1 MLNNIFDKFF
11 NTASD
16 TLTNVTQ
23 NIVEKNHNKTKLNHL
38 KKEMRSELESLN
50 RAYIELGK
58 EYYNL
63 LNKGDSAPLNDK
75 QAHLLKDIEKSRTK
89 IASDLK
95 CYRAILEIKTEEP
108 RGNIAKTTAE
118 ISEKKTAPVT
128 EPVEEKAEIVP
139 EPTEEKIETVIEP
152 VEEKTEIVVEPVK
165 EKTAPV
171 TEPVEE
177 KAESVIE
184 PIEEKA
190 EPVIEHVEE
199 KAEPVIEPV
208 EEKAEP
214 VTEPAEEKAETIP
227 EAVEEKT
234 ELVTEPAEEK
244 SETVTEPVE
253 EKTETV
259 VEPIEE
265 KAETIPGPVEEKMET
280 VAKPVVKTAESIA
293 RTADDKADKKDNELQ
308 GKAVGVAEKD
318 GVKTRKAMKNPEA
331 LKRDNRRLREALK
344 AITKKMKAVEEI
356 RDKLDNASK

>member
-1 MLNNIFDKFF
+1 MLNNVFNKFF

-23 NIVEKNHNKTKLNHL
+23 NIVEKSHNKTKLNHL

-63 LNKGDSAPLNDK
+63 LKNSDSAPLNDK
-75 QAHLLKDIEKSRTK
+75 QAHLIKDIEKSRTK

-108 RGNIAKTTAE
+108 REKISKSTTV
-118 ISEKKTAPVT
+118 ISEKKTEAVT

-152 VEEKTEIVVEPVK
+152 VEEKTE
-165 EKTAPV
+165 PV

-177 KAESVIE
+177 KTAPITE
-184 PIEEKA
+184 PT
-190 EPVIEHVEE
+190 
-199 KAEPVIEPV
+199 

-214 VTEPAEEKAETIP
+214 VTEPAEKKAEP
-227 EAVEEKT
+227 
-234 ELVTEPAEEK
+234 
-244 SETVTEPVE
+244 VTEPVE

-259 VEPIEE
+259 AEPAEE
-265 KAETIPGPVEEKMET
+265 KAETIPEPIEEKEET

-293 RTADDKADKKDNELQ
+293 RTADVKADKKDNELQ
-308 GKAVGVAEKD
+308 DKAVGVAEKD
-318 GVKTRKAMKNPEA
+318 GVKTRKVMKNPEA

-344 AITKKMKAVEEI
+344 AITKRMKAVEEI

>member
-1 MLNNIFDKFF
+1 MLNNVFNKFF

-23 NIVEKNHNKTKLNHL
+23 NIVEKSHNKTKLNHL

-63 LNKGDSAPLNDK
+63 LKNSDSAPLNDK
-75 QAHLLKDIEKSRTK
+75 QAHLIKDIEKSRTK

-108 RGNIAKTTAE
+108 REKISKSTTV
-118 ISEKKTAPVT
+118 ISEKKTEAVT

-152 VEEKTEIVVEPVK
+152 VEEKTE
-165 EKTAPV
+165 PV

-177 KAESVIE
+177 KTAPITE
-184 PIEEKA
+184 PT
-190 EPVIEHVEE
+190 
-199 KAEPVIEPV
+199 

-214 VTEPAEEKAETIP
+214 VTEPAEKKAEP
-227 EAVEEKT
+227 
-234 ELVTEPAEEK
+234 
-244 SETVTEPVE
+244 VTEPVE

-259 VEPIEE
+259 AEPAEE
-265 KAETIPGPVEEKMET
+265 KAETIPEPIEEKEET

-293 RTADDKADKKDNELQ
+293 RTADVKADKKDNELQ
-308 GKAVGVAEKD
+308 DKAVGVAEKD
-318 GVKTRKAMKNPEA
+318 GVKTRKVMKNPEA

>member
-1 MLNNIFDKFF
+1 MLNNVFNKFF

-23 NIVEKNHNKTKLNHL
+23 NIVEKSHNKTKLNHL

-63 LNKGDSAPLNDK
+63 LKNSDSAPLNDK
-75 QAHLLKDIEKSRTK
+75 QAHLIKDIEKSRTK

-108 RGNIAKTTAE
+108 REKISKSTTV
-118 ISEKKTAPVT
+118 IYEKKTEAVT

-152 VEEKTEIVVEPVK
+152 VEEKTE
-165 EKTAPV
+165 PV

-177 KAESVIE
+177 KTAPITE
-184 PIEEKA
+184 PT
-190 EPVIEHVEE
+190 
-199 KAEPVIEPV
+199 

-214 VTEPAEEKAETIP
+214 VTEPAEKKAEP
-227 EAVEEKT
+227 
-234 ELVTEPAEEK
+234 
-244 SETVTEPVE
+244 VTEPVE

-259 VEPIEE
+259 AEPAEE
-265 KAETIPGPVEEKMET
+265 KAETIPEPIEEKEET

-293 RTADDKADKKDNELQ
+293 RTADVKADKKDNELQ
-308 GKAVGVAEKD
+308 DKAVGVAEKD
-318 GVKTRKAMKNPEA
+318 GVKTRKVMKNPEA

>member
-1 MLNNIFDKFF
+1 M
-11 NTASD
+11 
-16 TLTNVTQ
+16 TNVTQ
-23 NIVEKNHNKTKLNHL
+23 NIVEKSHNKTKLNHL

-63 LNKGDSAPLNDK
+63 LKNSDSAPLNDK
-75 QAHLLKDIEKSRTK
+75 QAHLIKDIEKSRTK

-108 RGNIAKTTAE
+108 REKISKSTTV
-118 ISEKKTAPVT
+118 ISEKKTEAVT

-152 VEEKTEIVVEPVK
+152 VEEKTE
-165 EKTAPV
+165 PV

-177 KAESVIE
+177 KTAPITE
-184 PIEEKA
+184 PTEEKA
-190 EPVIEHVEE
+190 EPVIESVEEKAEIIVEPVEE

-208 EEKAEP
+208 EK
-214 VTEPAEEKAETIP
+214 
-227 EAVEEKT
+227 KT
-234 ELVTEPAEEK
+234 EIVP
-244 SETVTEPVE
+244 EPVE

-259 VEPIEE
+259 TEPAEE
-265 KAETIPGPVEEKMET
+265 KTETVAEPVEEKVET
-280 VAKPVVKTAESIA
+280 VTKPVEEKVKPVAKPVVKTAESIA
-293 RTADDKADKKDNELQ
+293 RTADVKVDKKVNELQ

-318 GVKTRKAMKNPEA
+318 GVKTRKVMKNPEA

>member
-1 MLNNIFDKFF
+1 MLNNVFNKFF

-23 NIVEKNHNKTKLNHL
+23 NIVEKSHNKTKLNHL

-63 LNKGDSAPLNDK
+63 LKKGDSAPLNDK
-75 QAHLLKDIEKSRTK
+75 QSHLLKDIEKSRTK

-118 ISEKKTAPVT
+118 ISE
-128 EPVEEKAEIVP
+128 
-139 EPTEEKIETVIEP
+139 
-152 VEEKTEIVVEPVK
+152 

-177 KAESVIE
+177 KPEPVPEPVEEKPEPVTEPAEEKTE
-184 PIEEKA
+184 PVAEPAEEKA
-190 EPVIEHVEE
+190 EPVPEPAEE
-199 KAEPVIEPV
+199 KIEIVIEPV

-214 VTEPAEEKAETIP
+214 VTEPVEEKTAPVTEPEEKTEIVVEPAEEKAEIVP
-227 EAVEEKT
+227 
-234 ELVTEPAEEK
+234 
-244 SETVTEPVE
+244 EPVE
-253 EKTETV
+253 EKTEPV
-259 VEPIEE
+259 PE
-265 KAETIPGPVEEKMET
+265 PVEEKMET
-280 VAKPVVKTAESIA
+280 VVKPVVKTAESIA
-293 RTADDKADKKDNELQ
+293 RTADVKVAKKVNELQ

-318 GVKTRKAMKNPEA
+318 GVKTRKVMKNPEA

>member
-1 MLNNIFDKFF
+1 MLNNVFNKFF

-23 NIVEKNHNKTKLNHL
+23 NIVEKSHNKTKLNHL

-63 LNKGDSAPLNDK
+63 LKNSDSAPLNDK
-75 QAHLLKDIEKSRTK
+75 QAHLIKDIEKSRTK

-108 RGNIAKTTAE
+108 REKISKSTTV
-118 ISEKKTAPVT
+118 ISEKKTEAVT

-152 VEEKTEIVVEPVK
+152 VEEKTE
-165 EKTAPV
+165 PV

-177 KAESVIE
+177 KTAPITE
-184 PIEEKA
+184 PT
-190 EPVIEHVEE
+190 EE

-208 EEKAEP
+208 EK
-214 VTEPAEEKAETIP
+214 
-227 EAVEEKT
+227 KT
-234 ELVTEPAEEK
+234 EIVP
-244 SETVTEPVE
+244 EPVE

-259 VEPIEE
+259 TEPAEE
-265 KAETIPGPVEEKMET
+265 KTETVAEPVEEKVET
-280 VAKPVVKTAESIA
+280 VTKPVEEKVKPVAKPVVKTAESIA
-293 RTADDKADKKDNELQ
+293 RTADVKVDKKVNELQ

-318 GVKTRKAMKNPEA
+318 GVKTRKVMKNPEA

>member
-1 MLNNIFDKFF
+1 MLNNVFNKFF

-23 NIVEKNHNKTKLNHL
+23 NIVEKSHNKTKLNHL

-63 LNKGDSAPLNDK
+63 LKNSDSAPLNDK
-75 QAHLLKDIEKSRTK
+75 QAHLIKDIEKSRTK

-108 RGNIAKTTAE
+108 REKISKSTTV
-118 ISEKKTAPVT
+118 ISEKKTEAVT

-152 VEEKTEIVVEPVK
+152 VEEKTEPVTEPGE
-165 EKTAPV
+165 EKTAPI
-171 TEPVEE
+171 TEPT
-177 KAESVIE
+177 
-184 PIEEKA
+184 
-190 EPVIEHVEE
+190 
-199 KAEPVIEPV
+199 

-214 VTEPAEEKAETIP
+214 VTEPAEKKAEP
-227 EAVEEKT
+227 
-234 ELVTEPAEEK
+234 
-244 SETVTEPVE
+244 VTEPVE

-259 VEPIEE
+259 AEPAEE
-265 KAETIPGPVEEKMET
+265 KAETIPEPIEEKEET

-293 RTADDKADKKDNELQ
+293 RTADVKADKKDNELQ
-308 GKAVGVAEKD
+308 DKAVGVAEKD
-318 GVKTRKAMKNPEA
+318 GVKTRKVMKNPEA

-344 AITKKMKAVEEI
+344 AITKKMKAVEEM